1 MTEINPDRTT
11 GTITIDVCARS
22 NGQYVC
28 QIASSMSDRPN
39 DTMNFYGQTK
49 EHAIAIALEHF
60 ASRYRQQAED
70 SQNIDWDAVE
80 LSDSGEPIEKRYHVI
95 LHYERIA
102 KDESKFEAMHN
113 TMLGNTVVEN
123 AKISIIEI
131 EPDIEIGP
139 LERSRY

>member
-1 MTEINPDRTT
+1 MEI
-11 GTITIDVCARS
+11 
-22 NGQYVC
+22 
-28 QIASSMSDRPN
+28 
-39 DTMNFYGQTK
+39 
-49 EHAIAIALEHF
+49 
-60 ASRYRQQAED
+60 
-70 SQNIDWDAVE
+70 
-80 LSDSGEPIEKRYHVI
+80 SDSGEPIEKRYHVI

>member
-1 MTEINPDRTT
+1 MEI
-11 GTITIDVCARS
+11 
-22 NGQYVC
+22 
-28 QIASSMSDRPN
+28 
-39 DTMNFYGQTK
+39 
-49 EHAIAIALEHF
+49 
-60 ASRYRQQAED
+60 
-70 SQNIDWDAVE
+70 
-80 LSDSGEPIEKRYHVI
+80 SDSGEPIEKRYHVI

-131 EPDIEIGP
+131 DPDIEIGP